1 MSREPETYFQDWID
15 GDRGEGP
22 PLTAEEKSL
31 AGQLA
36 ALGKADFPDA
46 DFVAQAANVLADM
59 AKDVDFPGKALS
71 RNHQGL
77 WRGMR
82 GAWQWGAGLIGI
94 ALLVGV
100 LVFSMN
106 LIPRNAGAPAP
117 AQPGLAS
124 PASTSW
130 PDLPTATPLSQTFT
144 VQAGDT
150 WASIAGRFG
159 MSVPE
164 LMALNGMSD
173 VSGLRVGQRL
183 IIRSQGQSLP
193 ATEVA
198 PENLL
203 PPTEASVE
211 QIPTLQPGSVFAVV
225 PQNESQEVF
234 ARGGPGIVY
243 FPTAPLEPG
252 TRLPIIGRSP
262 QGDWLQLA
270 FTDDP
275 SRVGWVFFNQV
286 AIEGLSGAQ
295 AIQALPVTS
304 PLLPPQAGKPA
315 LSRAAC
321 TTPVHPA
328 DSHEFG
334 QRPGL
339 LIGGGTLQVGDFTF
353 DLWLHCDSIFGT
365 SGGNLDTQSEI
376 AGLGIYAFWT
386 YHGVDQVGDTQE
398 YSGIEPYVALRGGSV
413 NLVDG
418 SGGGMN
424 LGLQFPLEIIPDFS
438 KIDRVPLRF
447 VYVLQTPRGETQGVV
462 LAFTLERQPDGF
474 YARQVSVAPW
484 QGGSG
489 QLSDAL
495 RRAKI
500 ATPTPPAPVKD
511 PAELYPIWKETVDL
525 LNGWQASLMSGPGW
539 IHLTNRQ
546 IDNNGTNQL
555 FGGRTEILSED
566 WYQLDAQGFVT
577 TMAHQDRGTDGTIL
591 QQSYTRDGRTV
602 NLTFGTDHP
611 VDPAFRLNLAVG
623 YSDGLLR
630 AYKSGIPVDRSQTT
644 LDGKP
649 AIAFSWKEDYV
660 TPLNMEGGRM
670 VAASTRRITLDGE
683 SGAPLAW
690 ELYETNPDGEEHLV
704 WRTVNEVAERVQSL
718 PQEVQDLLG
727 QEFQGYTPP
736 APEGTPP
743 PEGFD
748 PARSEL
754 TARTV
759 PADSFEQP
767 NLFFGDIYADGY
779 LLGRVDFGARPGG
792 NCDRSADGAKL
803 AYSYETLDGSH
814 LTSAT
819 LRWLDLGDIGQVH
832 EVAPELSVF
841 GQVAWSPVADQVAF
855 SACTGLVDGRYQD
868 CGVYLYDL
876 PTNQLRRLT
885 DVGVSSWD
893 LLWKP
898 DGAQIAF
905 VSTLDDAHNFY
916 ILDAASGEIL
926 SQGVFDADAWRFPAD
941 ALVNDW
947 GVSFPRGYEGM
958 RCFSSP

>member
-1 MSREPETYFQDWID
+1 MGRKPETYFQDWID

-36 ALGKADFPDA
+36 ALGKDDFPDA
-46 DFVAQAANVLADM
+46 GFIAQAANDLADM
-59 AKDVDFPGKALS
+59 AKAIDFPVKALS
-71 RNHQGL
+71 RHRPGL
-77 WRGMR
+77 RRGMR
-82 GAWQWGAGLIGI
+82 GAWQWGAGLVGI

-106 LIPRNAGAPAP
+106 LLPRSAGAPGP
-117 AQPGLAS
+117 AQPAFTS
-124 PASTSW
+124 PVPT
-130 PDLPTATPLSQTFT
+130 PQPGLPTTTPLPQTYT

-164 LMALNGMSD
+164 LMALNGVSD
-173 VSGLRVGQRL
+173 VSGLRVGQTL
-183 IIRSQGQSLP
+183 LVRSQGQISP
-193 ATEVA
+193 ATEGA
-198 PENLL
+198 PENSL
-203 PPTEASVE
+203 PPTEAPVE
-211 QIPTLQPGSVFAVV
+211 QIPTLRPGSVFAIV
-225 PQNESQEVF
+225 PQDEGREVF
-234 ARGGPGIVY
+234 VRDGPGIVY

-252 TRLPIIGRSP
+252 TRLPIIGRSA

-270 FTDDP
+270 LADDP

-286 AIEGLSGAQ
+286 EVEGPSGEQ
-295 AIQALPVTS
+295 ATQALPVTS
-304 PLLPPQAGKPA
+304 PLFPPEAGKPA
-315 LSRAAC
+315 LSRVAC
-321 TTPVHPA
+321 ATPVRLP
-328 DSHEFG
+328 DSPEFG

-339 LIGGGTLQVGDFTF
+339 LIGGGNLQVGDFNF
-353 DLWLHCDSIFGT
+353 DLWLHCDSVFGT
-365 SGGNLDTQSEI
+365 SGGNLDAQSEI

-386 YHGVDQVGDTQE
+386 YHGTDQAGDTQE
-398 YSGIEPYVALRGGSV
+398 YSGIEPYIALRGGSV
-413 NLVDG
+413 NLVNG

-438 KIDRVPLRF
+438 KIDRVPFRF
-447 VYVLQTPRGETQGVV
+447 VYVVQTPKGETQGVA

-474 YARQVSVAPW
+474 YARQISVAPW
-484 QGGSG
+484 QGDSG

-500 ATPTPPAPVKD
+500 ATPTPPFPVKD
-511 PAELYPIWKETVDL
+511 PAELYLIWKETVDL
-525 LNGWQASLMSGPGW
+525 LNGWQASLLSGPGW
-539 IHLTNRQ
+539 VHLTNSQ
-546 IDNNGTNQL
+546 IDNNGTSQL

-602 NLTFGTDHP
+602 NQTFGTDHP
-611 VDPAFRLNLAVG
+611 SDPAFRLNLASG

-630 AYKSGIPVDRSQTT
+630 AFKSGIPVDRSQTT
-644 LDGKP
+644 LDGRP
-649 AIAFSWKEDYV
+649 AITFSWKETYA
-660 TPLNMEGGRM
+660 TPLDMEGGRM
-670 VAASTRRITLDGE
+670 VAASTRRITLDRE

-690 ELYETNPDGEEHLV
+690 ELYETNPDGEERLV
-704 WRTVNEVAERVQSL
+704 WRTVNEVAEQVQTL
-718 PQEVQDLLG
+718 PQAVQDLLG
-727 QEFQGYTPP
+727 QEFQGYIPP
-736 APEGTPP
+736 TPEGTPP

-748 PARSEL
+748 PSRSEL

-792 NCDRSADGAKL
+792 NCDRSADGSKL

-814 LTSAT
+814 LTSTT
-819 LRWLDLGDIGQVH
+819 LRWLALGDIGQVH

-855 SACTGLVDGRYQD
+855 SACTSLVDGRYQD

-876 PTNQLRRLT
+876 PTNQVRLLT
-885 DVGVSSWD
+885 NVGASSWD

-898 DGAQIAF
+898 DGTQIAF

-916 ILDAASGEIL
+916 ILDAASGETL
-926 SQGVFDADAWRFPAD
+926 PQGIFDADAWRFPAG
-941 ALVNDW
+941 APVNGW
-947 GVSFPRGYEGM
+947 GVSFPRGGEGM
-958 RCFSSP
+958 RCFSNP

>member
-1 MSREPETYFQDWID
+1 MGRKPETYFQDWID

-22 PLTAEEKSL
+22 YLTAEERSL

-71 RNHQGL
+71 RTHLGL

-100 LVFSMN
+100 LIFSMN

-124 PASTSW
+124 PASTSRT
-130 PDLPTATPLSQTFT
+130 DLPTATPLPQTYT

-173 VSGLRVGQRL
+173 VSGLRVGQML
-183 IIRSQGQSLP
+183 IIRSQGQILP
-193 ATEVA
+193 ATESV

-203 PPTEASVE
+203 LPTEAPVE
-211 QIPTLQPGSVFAVV
+211 QIPTFQPGSVFAVV
-225 PQNESQEVF
+225 PQDEGREVF
-234 ARGGPGIVY
+234 VRGGPGIVY

-262 QGDWLQLA
+262 QGDWLQVVLA
-270 FTDDP
+270 DDP

-286 AIEGLSGAQ
+286 DVEGSLEGQ
-295 AIQALPVTS
+295 TIQALPATS
-304 PLLPPQAGKPA
+304 SLLPPEAGRPA
-315 LSRAAC
+315 LARAAC
-321 TTPVHPA
+321 ATPVHPS
-328 DSHEFG
+328 DSSEFG

-339 LIGGGTLQVGDFTF
+339 LIGGDTLQVGDFTF
-353 DLWLHCDSIFGT
+353 DLWLHCDSVFGT
-365 SGGNLDTQSEI
+365 SGGNLDAQSEV

-386 YHGVDQVGDTQE
+386 YHGADQMGDTQE

-418 SGGGMN
+418 SGGGMD

-438 KIDRVPLRF
+438 KIDRAPLRF
-447 VYVLQTPRGETQGVV
+447 VYVLQTPQGETQGAV
-462 LAFTLERQPDGF
+462 LAFTLERQADGF

-484 QGGSG
+484 QGDSG

-500 ATPTPPAPVKD
+500 ATPTPPVPVKD
-511 PAELYPIWKETVDL
+511 LAELYPIWKETVDL
-525 LNGWQASLMSGPGW
+525 LNGWQASLLSGPGW
-539 IHLTNRQ
+539 VHLTNRQ

-577 TMAHQDRGTDGTIL
+577 TMAHQDRGTDGAIL
-591 QQSYTRDGRTV
+591 QQSYTRNGRTV
-602 NLTFGTDHP
+602 NLTFGTNHP
-611 VDPAFRLNLAVG
+611 ADLAFRLNLVVG

-630 AYKSGIPVDRSQTT
+630 AFKSGIPVDRSQTT
-644 LDGKP
+644 LDGRP
-649 AIAFSWKEDYV
+649 AIAFSWKETYA
-660 TPLNMEGGRM
+660 TPLDMQGRRV
-670 VAASTRRITLDGE
+670 VAASTRRITLDRE

-690 ELYETNPDGEEHLV
+690 ELSETNPDGEERLV
-704 WRTVNEVAERVQSL
+704 WRTVYEVAERVQTP
-718 PQEVQDLLG
+718 PQAVQDLLG
-727 QEFQGYTPP
+727 QEFQGYIPP

-748 PARSEL
+748 PSRSEL

-792 NCDRSADGAKL
+792 NCDRSADGSKL
-803 AYSYETLDGSH
+803 AYSYETLDDSH
-814 LTSAT
+814 LASAT

-855 SACTGLVDGRYQD
+855 SACTGLVDDRYQD

-876 PTNQLRRLT
+876 PTNRVRLLT
-885 DVGVSSWD
+885 DVGASSWD

-898 DGAQIAF
+898 DGTQIAF

-916 ILDAASGEIL
+916 ILDAASGETL
-926 SQGVFDADAWRFPAD
+926 SQGIFDADAWRFPAG
-941 ALVNDW
+941 APVNDW

-958 RCFSSP
+958 RCFSNP

>member
-1 MSREPETYFQDWID
+1 MGREWETYSQDWID
-15 GDRGEGP
+15 GDQGGGS
-22 PLTAEEKSL
+22 PLTADEKLL

-36 ALGKADFPDA
+36 ALGKADFPEA
-46 DFVAQAANVLADM
+46 GFVAQAASELADM
-59 AKDVDFPGKALS
+59 AKDIDFQGKALS
-71 RNHQGL
+71 RDHRRL

-82 GAWQWGAGLIGI
+82 SAWQWGAGLAGI
-94 ALLVGV
+94 ALLLAV
-100 LVFSMN
+100 LVFSVN

-117 AQPGLAS
+117 AQPSLVS
-124 PASTSW
+124 PASTSQ
-130 PDLPTATPLSQTFT
+130 PGLPTATFTPPTYT
-144 VQAGDT
+144 VQQGDT

-159 MSVPE
+159 MSAPE
-164 LMALNGMSD
+164 LMALNGISD
-173 VSGLRVGQRL
+173 MSGLRVGQILL
-183 IIRSQGQSLP
+183 IRPQGQSLP

-198 PENLL
+198 PDNSL
-203 PPTEASVE
+203 PPTEAPVE
-211 QIPTLQPGSVFAVV
+211 LMPTLPPGVAFAVV
-225 PQNESQEVF
+225 SQDEPREVF
-234 ARGGPGIVY
+234 VRSGPGVVY

-252 TRLPIIGRSP
+252 TRVPIIGRSA
-262 QGDWLQLA
+262 QGDWLQLEFA
-270 FTDDP
+270 DNPPRT
-275 SRVGWVFFNQV
+275 GWVFFNQV
-286 AIEGLSGAQ
+286 EVEGLSGGQ
-295 AIQALPVTS
+295 TILALPVTS
-304 PLLPPQAGKPA
+304 PLLPPEAGRPA

-321 TTPVHPA
+321 ATPVHPP
-328 DSHEFG
+328 DSPEFG

-339 LIGGGTLQVGDFTF
+339 LIGGGTLKVGDFTF
-353 DLWLHCDSIFGT
+353 DLWLHCDSVFGT
-365 SGGNLDTQSEI
+365 SGGNLDAQSEI

-386 YHGVDQVGDTQE
+386 YHGADQAGDTQE

-438 KIDRVPLRF
+438 KIDQVPLRF

-462 LAFTLERQPDGF
+462 LTFTLERQPDGF
-474 YARQVSVAPW
+474 YARQVSVASW

-500 ATPTPPAPVKD
+500 AAPTPPVPVKD

-525 LNGWQASLMSGPGW
+525 LNGWQASLLSGPGW
-539 IHLTNRQ
+539 VHLTNRQ

-577 TMAHQDRGTDGTIL
+577 TMAHQDRGIDGAIL

-611 VDPAFRLNLAVG
+611 ADPAFRLNLASG

-630 AYKSGIPVDRSQTT
+630 AFKSGIPVDRSQTT

-660 TPLNMEGGRM
+660 TPLNMEGGRV
-670 VAASTRRITLDGE
+670 VAASTRRMILDRE

-690 ELYETNPDGEEHLV
+690 ELYETNPDGEERLV
-704 WRTVNEVAERVQSL
+704 WRTIYEVAERVQTL
-718 PQEVQDLLG
+718 PQEVQDLLE

-736 APEGTPP
+736 TPEGTPP

-748 PARSEL
+748 PSRSEL
-754 TARTV
+754 TSHTV

-767 NLFFGDIYADGY
+767 NLFFGDVYADGY
-779 LLGRVDFGARPGG
+779 LLGRVDFGTRPGG
-792 NCDRSADGAKL
+792 NCDRSADGSKL

-814 LTSAT
+814 LASAT
-819 LRWLDLGDIGQVH
+819 LRWLDLSEVSQVH

-841 GQVAWSPVADQVAF
+841 GRVAWSPVADQVAF

-876 PTNQLRRLT
+876 PTNQVRRLT
-885 DVGVSSWD
+885 DAGTSSWD

-898 DGAQIAF
+898 DGTQIAF

-916 ILDAASGEIL
+916 ILDAASGELL
-926 SQGVFDADAWRFPAD
+926 SQGVFDADAWQFPAG
-941 ALVNDW
+941 APVNDW
-947 GVSFPRGYEGM
+947 GVSFPRGYEGT
-958 RCFSSP
+958 RCFSNP

>member
-1 MSREPETYFQDWID
+1 MGRERETYSQDWID
-15 GDRGEGP
+15 GDQGGGS
-22 PLTAEEKSL
+22 PLTADEKLL

-36 ALGKADFPDA
+36 ALGKTDFPDA
-46 DFVAQAANVLADM
+46 GFVAQAASELADM
-59 AKDVDFPGKALS
+59 AMDVGFSGKALS
-71 RNHQGL
+71 RDHRSL

-82 GAWQWGAGLIGI
+82 GVWQWGAGLVGI
-94 ALLVGV
+94 AFLLAV

-117 AQPGLAS
+117 AQPGLAG
-124 PASTSW
+124 PVSTSQ
-130 PDLPTATPLSQTFT
+130 PGLPTATPLPQTYT
-144 VQAGDT
+144 VEPGDT
-150 WASIAGRFG
+150 WASIASRFG

-164 LMALNGMSD
+164 LMALNGISD

-183 IIRSQGQSLP
+183 IIRSQDQSLP
-193 ATEVA
+193 ATEGA
-198 PENLL
+198 PENSLM
-203 PPTEASVE
+203 PTEAPVE

-225 PQNESQEVF
+225 PQDESREFFV
-234 ARGGPGIVY
+234 RSGPGIVY
-243 FPTAPLEPG
+243 FPTAPLEAG
-252 TRLPIIGRSP
+252 TRLTIIGRSP

-270 FTDDP
+270 SADDP

-286 AIEGLSGAQ
+286 EIEGRSGEQ
-295 AIQALPVTS
+295 VIQALPVTS
-304 PLLPPQAGKPA
+304 PLLPPEAGKPA

-321 TTPVHPA
+321 ATPVHPP
-328 DSHEFG
+328 DSPEFG

-339 LIGGGTLQVGDFTF
+339 LIGGGTLKVGDFTF
-353 DLWLHCDSIFGT
+353 DLWLHCDSVFGT
-365 SGGNLDTQSEI
+365 SGGNLDAQSEI
-376 AGLGIYAFWT
+376 AGLGINAFWT
-386 YHGVDQVGDTQE
+386 YHGADQVGDTQE

-413 NLVDG
+413 DLMDG

-438 KIDRVPLRF
+438 KIDQLPLRF

-489 QLSDAL
+489 QLRDAL
-495 RRAKI
+495 RRAEI
-500 ATPTPPAPVKD
+500 TAPTPPVPVKD
-511 PAELYPIWKETVDL
+511 PARLYPIWKETVDL
-525 LNGWQASLMSGPGW
+525 LNGWQASLLSGPGW
-539 IHLTNRQ
+539 VHLTNRQ

-555 FGGRTEILSED
+555 FGGRAEILSED

-577 TMAHQDRGTDGTIL
+577 TMAHQDRGTDGAIL

-611 VDPAFRLNLAVG
+611 ADPAFRLNLASG

-630 AYKSGIPVDRSQTT
+630 ALKMGIPVDRSQTT

-649 AIAFSWKEDYV
+649 AIVLSWKETYA
-660 TPLNMEGGRM
+660 TPLDMEGGRM
-670 VAASTRRITLDGE
+670 VAASTRRIILDRE

-690 ELYETNPDGEEHLV
+690 ELYETNPDGEERMV
-704 WRTVNEVAERVQSL
+704 WKTVYEVAARVQTL
-718 PQEVQDLLG
+718 PQEVQDLLE
-727 QEFQGYTPP
+727 QEFQGYIPP
-736 APEGTPP
+736 APQGTPP

-748 PARSEL
+748 PSRSEL

-767 NLFFGDIYADGY
+767 NHFFGDVYADGY

-803 AYSYETLDGSH
+803 AYSYETLDGSQV
-814 LTSAT
+814 TTAT
-819 LRWLDLGDIGQVH
+819 LRWLDLGEVSQVH
-832 EVAPELSVF
+832 EVAPQLSLL
-841 GQVAWSPVADQVAF
+841 GRVAWSPVANQIAF

-876 PTNQLRRLT
+876 PTNQVRRLT
-885 DVGVSSWD
+885 DAGASSWD
-893 LLWKP
+893 LL
-898 DGAQIAF
+898 
-905 VSTLDDAHNFY
+905 
-916 ILDAASGEIL
+916 
-926 SQGVFDADAWRFPAD
+926 
-941 ALVNDW
+941 
-947 GVSFPRGYEGM
+947 
-958 RCFSSP
+958 

>member
-1 MSREPETYFQDWID
+1 MDRKPETYFQDWID

-46 DFVAQAANVLADM
+46 DFVAQAASELADM
-59 AKDVDFPGKALS
+59 AKDIDSPGRALS
-71 RNHQGL
+71 RHHLGL

-94 ALLVGV
+94 ALLVGA

-106 LIPRNAGAPAP
+106 LLPRSAGAPGP
-117 AQPGLAS
+117 AQPAF
-124 PASTSW
+124 TSLVPTPQ
-130 PDLPTATPLSQTFT
+130 PDLPTTTPLPQTYT

-164 LMALNGMSD
+164 LMALNGVSD

-183 IIRSQGQSLP
+183 IVRSQDQSLP

-198 PENLL
+198 PENSL
-203 PPTEASVE
+203 PPMEAPVE
-211 QIPTLQPGSVFAVV
+211 QIPTLQSGLVFAIV
-225 PQNESQEVF
+225 PQDESQEVF
-234 ARGGPGIVY
+234 VRGGPGIVY
-243 FPTAPLEPG
+243 FPTVLLEPG
-252 TRLPIIGRSP
+252 KRLPIIGRSQ

-270 FTDDP
+270 LADDP
-275 SRVGWVFFNQV
+275 SQVGWVFFNQV
-286 AIEGLSGAQ
+286 EVEGLSREQ

-304 PLLPPQAGKPA
+304 PLLPPEAGKPA
-315 LSRAAC
+315 FSRAAC
-321 TTPVHPA
+321 AAPVHPA
-328 DSHEFG
+328 DSPEFG

-365 SGGNLDTQSEI
+365 SGDNMDAQSEI

-386 YHGVDQVGDTQE
+386 YHGADQMGDTQE

-438 KIDRVPLRF
+438 KVDRAPLRF
-447 VYVLQTPRGETQGVV
+447 VYVLQTPKGEKRGVV

-474 YARQVSVAPW
+474 YARQVSVVPW
-484 QGGSG
+484 QGDSG
-489 QLSDAL
+489 QMSDAL

-500 ATPTPPAPVKD
+500 AAPAPPVPVKD
-511 PAELYPIWKETVDL
+511 PAELYPIWKETIDL
-525 LNGWQASLMSGPGW
+525 LNGWQASLLSGPGW
-539 IHLTNRQ
+539 VHLTNRQ
-546 IDNNGTNQL
+546 IDGNGTNQL

-577 TMAHQDRGTDGTIL
+577 TMAHQDRGTDGVIL

-602 NLTFGTDHP
+602 NLTFGTNHP
-611 VDPAFRLNLAVG
+611 ADPAFRLNLASG

-630 AYKSGIPVDRSQTT
+630 AFKSGIPVDRSQTT
-644 LDGKP
+644 LDGRP
-649 AIAFSWKEDYV
+649 AIAFSWKEDYA
-660 TPLNMEGGRM
+660 TPLNMDSGR
-670 VAASTRRITLDGE
+670 VIAASTRRMFLDQE

-704 WRTVNEVAERVQSL
+704 WRTVYEVAERVQTL
-718 PQEVQDLLG
+718 PQEVLDLLG
-727 QEFQGYTPP
+727 QEFQGYIPP
-736 APEGTPP
+736 APDGMPP
-743 PEGFD
+743 PGGFD
-748 PARSEL
+748 PSRSEL

-759 PADSFEQP
+759 PADSFEHP

-779 LLGRVDFGARPGG
+779 LIGRVDFGARPGG
-792 NCDRSADGAKL
+792 NCDRSADGSKL

-814 LTSAT
+814 LISAT

-841 GQVAWSPVADQVAF
+841 GQVAWSSVSDQVAF
-855 SACTGLVDGRYQD
+855 SACTGLVDGLYRD

-876 PTNQLRRLT
+876 PTDQVRLLT
-885 DVGVSSWD
+885 DVGASSWD
-893 LLWKP
+893 PLWKP
-898 DGAQIAF
+898 DGTQIAF
-905 VSTLDDAHNFY
+905 VSTLDDVHNFY
-916 ILDAASGEIL
+916 ILDAASGETL
-926 SQGVFDADAWRFPAD
+926 SQGIFDADAWRFPAG
-941 ALVNDW
+941 APVNDW
-947 GVSFPRGYEGM
+947 GVSFPRGDEGM
-958 RCFSSP
+958 RCFSNP